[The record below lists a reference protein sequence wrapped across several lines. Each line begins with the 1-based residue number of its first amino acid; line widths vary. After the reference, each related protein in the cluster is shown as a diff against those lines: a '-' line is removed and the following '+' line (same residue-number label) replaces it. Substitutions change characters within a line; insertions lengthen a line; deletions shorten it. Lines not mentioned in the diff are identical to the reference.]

1 MEPMA
6 TIQLRNTYKTEFMAK
21 GKRFYKNHTT
31 EAEGIAW
38 EADIRGRIK
47 LGVELNDSVTC
58 RAQKRNTL
66 RSVADLCESTVFA
79 HQAQGKDIH
88 YTVNALVAFFGEETP
103 IQEITYVDIE
113 NYKQS
118 QLDLGTV
125 STNAIN
131 RKLSCLSRILTC
143 AIDNNLMAVKPV
155 LRKFPQEENSRLVF
169 WTDEEEEEIQES
181 LASINLPDF
190 HRFFDWQID
199 TGMRPSEARRIHR
212 RQVRTDP
219 VIGWVVDLIKTKNG
233 ERRTVPLTD
242 KAHKAFEILSNGHEH
257 PFVRFTPHAIRYAWG
272 KLRLARKS
280 TDPNFVFY
288 ITRHTCASRLM
299 QRITNPKVV
308 QQWMGHKNI
317 EETMKYAKLSPA
329 NLLEAK
335 QALQ

>member
-1 MEPMA
+1 MA
-6 TIQLRNTYKTEFMAK
+6 TIQLRNTYKTEFMVK
-21 GKRFYKNHTT
+21 GTRYYKNHSA

-38 EADIRGRIK
+38 ESGIKARLKAGLPLDDLAPQKHGEVTFRKAADK
-47 LGVELNDSVTC
+47 
-58 RAQKRNTL
+58 
-66 RSVADLCESTVFA
+66 CESTVFA

-88 YTVNALVAFFGEETP
+88 YTVNALVTFFGETSLVSH
-103 IQEITYVDIE
+103 ITHHEIE

-143 AIDNNLMAVKPV
+143 AVDNNWLDSKPV
-155 LRKFPQEENSRLVF
+155 IRKFPQEENSRLLF
-169 WTDEEEEEIQES
+169 WTDEQEEVIQEA
-181 LASINLPDF
+181 LYRINLPDF
-190 HRFFDWQID
+190 HWFFDWQVD

-212 RQVRTDP
+212 RQVRKDP
-219 VIGWVVDLIKTKNG
+219 IIGWVVDLIKTKNG

-242 KAHKAFEILSNGHEH
+242 RAYKSFEFLSNGHEH
-257 PFVRFTPHAIRYAWG
+257 PFVRFTPQAIRYAWN
-272 KLRLARKS
+272 KLRVATDS
-280 TDPNFVFY
+280 NDPNFVFY

>member
-1 MEPMA
+1 METMA

>member
-155 LRKFPQEENSRLVF
+155 LRKFPQEENSRLLF

-212 RQVRTDP
+212 RQVRNDP
-219 VIGWVVDLIKTKNG
+219 VMGWVVDLIKTKNG

-242 KAHKAFEILSNGHEH
+242 KAHKAFETLSNGHEH
-257 PFVRFTPHAIRYAWG
+257 PFVRFTPQAIRYAWN